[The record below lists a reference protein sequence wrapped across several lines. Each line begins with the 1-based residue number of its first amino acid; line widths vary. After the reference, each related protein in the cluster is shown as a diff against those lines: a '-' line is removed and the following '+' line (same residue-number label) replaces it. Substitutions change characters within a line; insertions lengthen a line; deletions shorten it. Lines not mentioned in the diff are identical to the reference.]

1 MAEGAALEM
10 RYRGNPI
17 VGSNPTPS
25 ARKELRDWRSS
36 LEAEISR
43 MGFET
48 GAGKF
53 SRICQ

>member
-1 MAEGAALEM
+1 
-10 RYRGNPI
+10 
-17 VGSNPTPS
+17 
-25 ARKELRDWRSS
+25 LRDWRSS